1 MLHPPLYEGLLANF
15 MPIQIT
21 PTGCIRLL
29 QYVEKKR
36 RTEAKAVIT
45 GMEKTRR
52 RELGVEKSAEG
63 AEVSNGVY

>member
-1 MLHPPLYEGLLANF
+1 MLSRHPLTKACVLTFRLPA
-15 MPIQIT
+15 QIT

-45 GMEKTRR
+45 GMEKARR
-52 RELGVEKSAEG
+52 RELGVEKNV
-63 AEVSNGVY
+63 EV